1 MKRKLFGI
9 GMVGLLLMTACAGKK
24 ENIQTTES
32 AIETSAQ
39 AESGTEEAESTTA
52 SVESESVGMA
62 NPFREFA
69 SLEEANAYAGVTL
82 ALPETYIDGARISA
96 MADYM
101 VELVYTE
108 GETEYTFRTSKP
120 ADEDI
125 SGDFNTYTYE
135 DILNIGDTSVIIKGE
150 GEDIFVAI
158 WSIGD
163 QSYSLS
169 ISNGISK
176 QEMQNLLTEVIA
188 ANK

>member
-9 GMVGLLLMTACAGKK
+9 GMVGLLLMTACSGK
-24 ENIQTTES
+24 ETNIQTTEATVEVS
-32 AIETSAQ
+32 TQATTEQADSTAAEDTSET
-39 AESGTEEAESTTA
+39 
-52 SVESESVGMA
+52 VGMA
-62 NPFREFA
+62 NPFTEFA
-69 SLEEANAYAGVTL
+69 TLEEANAYAGVTL

-96 MADYM
+96 IADYL

-125 SGDFNTYTYE
+125 SGDFTTYTYE
-135 DILNIGDTSVIIKGE
+135 DIINIGDTSVIIKGE
-150 GEDIFVAI
+150 GEDIFVSV
-158 WSIGD
+158 WSIGE

-176 QEMQNLLTEVIA
+176 QEVQNILTEVIA